1 MEEFEIEEKELE
13 ILYTYLNLEWD
24 SMTEEET
31 DTWTQLLI
39 NIENTLDEKNGN
51 LRP

>member
-24 SMTEEET
+24 SMTEEEIE
-31 DTWTQLLI
+31 TWTQLLT
-39 NIENTLDEKNGN
+39 NIENKLDEKNGN

>member
-24 SMTEEET
+24 SMTEEERE
-31 DTWTQLLI
+31 TWTQLLI

>member
-24 SMTEEET
+24 SMTEGERE
-31 DTWTQLLI
+31 TWTQLLT
-39 NIENTLDEKNGN
+39 NIENKLDEKNGN